1 MGKVKQ
7 ILGKEAC
14 ISDDEYLRCP
24 DVFFTFSY
32 VVLLDTSENK
42 RILAAIDEVE
52 EFVAASF
59 EEDEK

>member
-14 ISDDEYLRCP
+14 ISDDEYLGCP

-32 VVLLDTSENK
+32 VVLLDTSEN
-42 RILAAIDEVE
+42 I
-52 EFVAASF
+52 SCY
-59 EEDEK
+59 